1 MAGRPDRIGAMFDAS
16 GPSPATQPDRRREP
30 PAGDW
35 RRGAAAVV
43 CITFGFD
50 AETGMLSD
58 ASGHARDISAMS
70 HQAYGPRVG
79 VPRILELARHGLPA
93 TFFSRGGAQRW
104 PATVEA
110 ILARGHEVACH
121 RHTHRSLLQM
131 TESEQIEDLE
141 RALLAL
147 LAIAV
152 GVRARVHRPAVVEA
166 SPQTSD

>member
-1 MAGRPDRIGAMFDAS
+1 MFDAS
-16 GPSPATQPDRRREP
+16 GPSPATQPDLRREP

-43 CITFGFD
+43 CLTFGFD
-50 AETGMLSD
+50 TETSMLSD

-70 HQAYGPRVG
+70 HQAYGRRVG
-79 VPRILELARHGLPA
+79 VPRILELAHHGLPA
-93 TFFSRGGAQRW
+93 TFFVPGGGAQRW

-131 TESEQIEDLE
+131 TEAEQVEDLE
-141 RALLAL
+141 RALQPL

-152 GVRARVHRPAVVEA
+152 GALALAYVARRLWKLRLKRAIDA
-166 SPQTSD
+166 T